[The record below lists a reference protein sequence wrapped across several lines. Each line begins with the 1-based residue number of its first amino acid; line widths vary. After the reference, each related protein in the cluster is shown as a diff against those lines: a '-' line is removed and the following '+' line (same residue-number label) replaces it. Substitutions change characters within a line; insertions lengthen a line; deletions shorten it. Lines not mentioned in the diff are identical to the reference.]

1 MLSLA
6 KYIPT
11 RVTAAKIIWARLSHS
26 ENKNAAKI
34 VAVSGCINNPIEPF
48 DGEIFPIPNVIRNWP
63 PNWQT
68 RASKNKL
75 IHSKFDLG
83 KLTPESSIIGI
94 IEKRQ
99 QKRVV

>member
-6 KYIPT
+6 KYIPI
-11 RVTAAKIIWARLSHS
+11 RVITAKIIWGRLSHS
-26 ENKNAAKI
+26 ENIKAAKI

-48 DGEIFPIPNVIRNWP
+48 DGEIFPIAYVIKNWP
-63 PNWQT
+63 PNWQIK
-68 RASKNKL
+68 ANKNKF

-83 KLTPESSIIGI
+83 KLSPESSIMGI

>member
-6 KYIPT
+6 KYIPM
-11 RVTAAKIIWARLSHS
+11 RATAAKVIWARLSHS
-26 ENKNAAKI
+26 ENMKAAKI
-34 VAVSGCINNPIEPF
+34 VAVRGCISNPIDPF
-48 DGEIFPIPNVIRNWP
+48 DGVILPIPNVIKNWP

-75 IHSKFDLG
+75 IHSKSDLG
-83 KLTPESSIIGI
+83 KLIPESSIIGI